1 MNISCLRLLL
11 FTAITSLAVINLL
24 QLLTGWIRRWFISS
38 CVIRITSRCSVNIVA
53 IMIIIFYP
61 IAWVFIK

>member
-38 CVIRITSRCSVNIVA
+38 CVIRITSRCSVNVVA

>member
-1 MNISCLRLLL
+1 MNISFLRLLL
-11 FTAITSLAVINLL
+11 FTAIISLAAINLL
-24 QLLTGWIRRWFISS
+24 LLLTDWIVRCFISS

-53 IMIIIFYP
+53 IIIIIFYP

>member
-11 FTAITSLAVINLL
+11 FTAITSLAVI
-24 QLLTGWIRRWFISS
+24 LTGWIRRWFISS
-38 CVIRITSRCSVNIVA
+38 CVIRITSRCSVNVVA